1 MEHKIF
7 LMGDW
12 QRILLGNTPWYF
24 LLEVLVRAGATYVM
38 LMLVMRLLGKHVAA
52 QYTLFEMSAVITLS
66 SAAGVV
72 LTAPDNGM
80 LPPFASLVTVL
91 VLHHILSRWRR
102 KNRVVEMVVT
112 GEVLTLVKNGRL
124 LGDNMKAA
132 LISKKKIFEILRGRK
147 FQHLSQISRLYLEPS
162 GNFSIIAANHPKPGL
177 SILPSIDKELYDE
190 AVVDSHFAC
199 MNCGNVKESHLPL
212 AEECKHC
219 DAHAWTKA
227 VLELGEE

>member
-1 MEHKIF
+1 MEQKIF
-7 LMGDW
+7 LISDW

-24 LLEVLVRAGATYVM
+24 LLEVLVRAGAIYMM

-80 LPPFASLVTVL
+80 LPPFTSLITVL
-91 VLHHILSRWRR
+91 ALHHILSKWRR
-102 KNRVVEMVVT
+102 KNQVVEMAVT
-112 GEVLTLVKNGRL
+112 GEVLILVKNGQL
-124 LGDNMKAA
+124 LGDNMKMA
-132 LISKKKIFEILRGRK
+132 LISKKKIFEILRERK

-177 SILPSIDKELYDE
+177 SILPSIDRELHAE
-190 AVVDSHFAC
+190 AAVDSHFAC
-199 MNCGNVKESHLPL
+199 MNCGNVTESQLPL
-212 AEECKHC
+212 TEECKSC
-219 DAHAWTKA
+219 GSHAWTKA
-227 VLELGEE
+227 VLELG